1 MAEIVIQDPLSDEVQ
16 SPLIAGITEGL
27 NKISA
32 GLEMGTE
39 SLEMVRLNPVGGQ
52 NPYDP
57 RRIYQVENG
66 KRLWLKSP
74 APKVY
79 LNGGLVASAEKDFSV
94 DYIGGSISFVGEYRP
109 EEADTLTVSFTHIKS
124 LDNVID
130 KIRNVQTATDAAQQ
144 SADNANLNAESAKST
159 ANKNTPV
166 GTVLYFANQTP
177 PEGFL
182 TCNGA
187 AVSRSAYA
195 ALFAV
200 LGTTY
205 GAGDGETTF
214 ALPDLRDRVAWGG
227 TAVGTVK
234 AAGLPNI
241 TGTSLGNSYT
251 GSSFDKYAT
260 GAFATLND
268 VSLSTLPSVGEGTD
282 NITKVDFKAS
292 RSNSIYGASS
302 TVQPPA
308 LTLLPCIKY

>member
-39 SLEMVRLNPVGGQ
+39 SLETVLLNPVGGQ
-52 NPYDP
+52 NPDDP

-79 LNGGLVASAEKDFSV
+79 LNGGLVTSAEKDFSV
-94 DYIGGSISFVGEYRP
+94 DYIGGSITFVGEYRP
-109 EEADTLTVSFTHIKS
+109 EEEDTLTVSFTHIKS
-124 LDNVID
+124 LDNVIE
-130 KIRNVQTATDAAQQ
+130 KIRTVQTATDAAQEAANTAQQ

-166 GTVLYFANQTP
+166 GTVMYFAKAEP
-177 PEGFL
+177 PEGYL
-182 TCNGA
+182 ACNGA
-187 AVSRSAYA
+187 TVSRSTYS
-195 ALFAV
+195 ALFSAI
-200 LGTTY
+200 GTTY
-205 GAGDGETTF
+205 GTGDNSTTF
-214 ALPDLRDRVAWGG
+214 TLPDLRDRVAWGR
-227 TAVGTVK
+227 TNVGTYI
-234 AAGLPNI
+234 AAGLPDL
-241 TGTSLGNSYT
+241 TGLVTATDYVYWGDGSQSRFYDTSTS
-251 GSSFDKYAT
+251 
-260 GAFATLND
+260 
-268 VSLSTLPSVGEGTD
+268 
-282 NITKVDFKAS
+282 AS
-292 RSNSIYGASS
+292 KINPIYGRSD

>member
-16 SPLIAGITEGL
+16 SPLIAGITEAL

-39 SLEMVRLNPVGGQ
+39 SLEAVRLDPVGGQ
-52 NPYDP
+52 NPDDP

-79 LNGGLVASAEKDFSV
+79 LNGGLVTSAEKDFSM
-94 DYIGGSISFVGEYRP
+94 DYIGGSIAFVGEYRP

-124 LDNVID
+124 LDNVIE
-130 KIRNVQTATDAAQQ
+130 KIRTVQTATDAAQE
-144 SADNANLNAESAKST
+144 SANNANLNAESAKST

-166 GTVLYFANQTP
+166 GTVMYFAKAEP
-177 PEGFL
+177 PEGYL
-182 TCNGA
+182 ACNGA
-187 AVSRSAYA
+187 TVSRSTYS
-195 ALFAV
+195 ALFSAI
-200 LGTTY
+200 GTTY
-205 GAGDGETTF
+205 GGGDGSTTF

-234 AAGLPNI
+234 EAGLPDL
-241 TGTSLGNSYT
+241 TGLFGSTRT
-251 GSSFDKYAT
+251 GWC
-260 GAFATLND
+260 
-268 VSLSTLPSVGEGTD
+268 GEGTPQA
-282 NITKVDFKAS
+282 ISSIKTKNAS
-292 RSNSIYGASS
+292 AVNPIYGASA

>member
-16 SPLIAGITEGL
+16 SPLIAGITEAL

-39 SLEMVRLNPVGGQ
+39 SLEAVRLDPVGGQ
-52 NPYDP
+52 NPDDP

-79 LNGGLVASAEKDFSV
+79 LNGGLVTSAEKDFSM
-94 DYIGGSISFVGEYRP
+94 DYIGGSIAFVGEYRP
-109 EEADTLTVSFTHIKS
+109 EEEDTLTVSFTHIKS
-124 LDNVID
+124 LDNVIE
-130 KIRNVQTATDAAQQ
+130 KIRTVQTATDAAQE
-144 SADNANLNAESAKST
+144 SANNANLNAESAKST

-166 GTVLYFANQTP
+166 GTVMYFAKAEP
-177 PEGFL
+177 PEGYL
-182 TCNGA
+182 ACNGA
-187 AVSRSAYA
+187 TVSRSTYS
-195 ALFAV
+195 ALFSAI
-200 LGTTY
+200 GTTY
-205 GAGDGETTF
+205 GSGDGSTTF

-268 VSLSTLPSVGEGTD
+268 VSLLTLPSVGEGAD

>member
-16 SPLIAGITEGL
+16 SPLIAGITEAL

-39 SLEMVRLNPVGGQ
+39 SLEAVRLNPVGGQ
-52 NPYDP
+52 NPDDP

-94 DYIGGSISFVGEYRP
+94 DYIGGSITFVGEYRP
-109 EEADTLTVSFTHIKS
+109 EQADTLTVSFTHIKV
-124 LDNVID
+124 LDNVIE
-130 KIRNVQTATDAAQQ
+130 KIRTAQTAAATAQR
-144 SADNANLNAESAKST
+144 SADDANSNAESAKNT
-159 ANKNTPV
+159 ANQNTPI
-166 GTVLYFANQTP
+166 GTVQYFAMATP
-177 PEGFL
+177 PDGWMV
-182 TCNGA
+182 CNGA
-187 AVSRSAYA
+187 VVSRSAYA
-195 ALFAV
+195 ALFAAI
-200 LGTTY
+200 GTTY
-205 GAGDGETTF
+205 GGGDGSTTF

-234 AAGLPNI
+234 EAGLPDL
-241 TGTSLGNSYT
+241 TGLFGSTSTWWCGDGT
-251 GSSFDKYAT
+251 PQAISSI
-260 GAFATLND
+260 
-268 VSLSTLPSVGEGTD
+268 STK
-282 NITKVDFKAS
+282 NAS
-292 RSNSIYGASS
+292 AVNPIYGASA